1 MDDRLVGDGSGAGQ
15 FLLTCSLGFHSMY
28 KCMLAKD

>member
-15 FLLTCSLGFHSMY
+15 FLLHVPRASIVCTSDIC
-28 KCMLAKD
+28 